1 MELSQDWRKLQ
12 STFFPSSFPMK
23 GSVGVSAGTGTLYCI
38 QDQSVL
44 IQAFSEGEDLS
55 DWIGATMNEVR
66 SQFPNR
72 VIIEWDRKSLE
83 ASLLASLGEAH
94 LDAQIAQWRQDVRDQ
109 ASLST
114 AGELR
119 GVANSR
125 KDFDVL
131 DRHLV
136 SQRHFLLDALKDSWW
151 TRVLPSSFGIFFRFE
166 GGGESRA
173 AKDFLLVYRKGKLE
187 QFGVPDLNFM
197 GVDRR
202 KDSGDVAKYL
212 SDRFMVPVQGV
223 LLREEDWVRWSAD
236 SSPWRE
242 IAWAVQSNRVQLVP
256 FRWSLVSMLAARGLL
271 GF

>member
-23 GSVGVSAGTGTLYCI
+23 GPVGVSAGTGTLYCVH
-38 QDQSVL
+38 DEDVL
-44 IQAFSEGEDLS
+44 IQAFAEGEDLS
-55 DWIGATMNEVR
+55 DWIGASMSEVR

-72 VIIEWDRKSLE
+72 VIVEWDRKNLE
-83 ASLLASLGEAH
+83 ASLLSSVGEPH
-94 LDAQIAQWRQDVRDQ
+94 LDAQICQWRQGVREQ
-109 ASLST
+109 AGLSLD
-114 AGELR
+114 GELR
-119 GVANSR
+119 GVARSR
-125 KDFDVL
+125 KDFDLL

-136 SQRHFLLDALKDSWW
+136 THRHFLLDALKDSWW
-151 TRVLPSSFGIFFRFE
+151 TRVLPSSFGIFLRFE
-166 GGGESRA
+166 GSVDSRSL
-173 AKDFLLVYRKGKLE
+173 KDFLLVYRKGKLE

-197 GVDRR
+197 GADRR
-202 KDSGDVAKYL
+202 REAAEVAKYL

-223 LLREEDWVRWSAD
+223 LLREEDWARWSAD

>member
-23 GSVGVSAGTGTLYCI
+23 GPLGVSAGNGTLYCI
-38 QDQSVL
+38 EDQGVL

-55 DWIGATMNEVR
+55 DWIGASMNEVR

-72 VIIEWDRKSLE
+72 VIVEWGRKSLE

-94 LDAQIAQWRQDVRDQ
+94 LDAQVSQWRQDVRDE
-109 ASLST
+109 AVLST
-114 AGELR
+114 GGASR
-119 GVANSR
+119 GVAKSR
-125 KDFDVL
+125 RDFDLL

-136 SQRHFLLDALKDSWW
+136 SQRHFLLDALKESWW
-151 TRVLPSSFGIFFRFE
+151 ARVLPSSFGIFLRFE
-166 GGGESRA
+166 GGSAARA

-187 QFGVPDLNFM
+187 QFGVPDLNFI
-197 GVDRR
+197 GADRR
-202 KDSGDVAKYL
+202 KDSAEVAKYL
-212 SDRFMVPVQGV
+212 SDRFMLPVQGV
-223 LLREEDWVRWSAD
+223 LLREEDWARWSGD

-256 FRWSLVSMLAARGLL
+256 FRWSIVSILAARGLL